1 MACLFLVDTL
11 WLDLASTAMATI
23 GWKYYLIF
31 LCLGIVHLVF
41 FYFKLPETSGIAL
54 EELDALFGKEA
65 VGHLENEKLETIG
78 QTEQVEET
86 GDKSAA

>member
-41 FYFKLPETSGIAL
+41 FYFKLPEVRWPLSHFEPL
-54 EELDALFGKEA
+54 NFDL
-65 VGHLENEKLETIG
+65 TI
-78 QTEQVEET
+78 
-86 GDKSAA
+86 